1 MTRRGVRPGRS
12 APCGVTPRHAR
23 STLPR
28 PRTAVILQGG
38 STCRPC
44 RTVRTRTPCLRPG
57 GFTMRRIA
65 LPLLLALSSLAFA
78 PAPLPRQDR
87 RTEQRRQWE
96 VAALTRRLD
105 ELRVVRWV
113 IDGPDGR
120 PMLRF
125 NRDHPDG
132 RGGTGG

>member
-1 MTRRGVRPGRS
+1 
-12 APCGVTPRHAR
+12 
-23 STLPR
+23 
-28 PRTAVILQGG
+28 
-38 STCRPC
+38 
-44 RTVRTRTPCLRPG
+44 
-57 GFTMRRIA
+57 MRRIA

-125 NRDHPDG
+125 NRDHPEG
-132 RGGTGG
+132 RGGTGGAFAVIDGDLASVLRRIITQVEEYLESHS